1 MGWGMATM
9 EYDEVR
15 GTFYRAGGWEGR
27 QCYERNGQR
36 RSAPLM
42 AFKPSVWGGGGGGG
56 DAQFGRERRRSSG
69 TRFHAEEAT
78 GGHGGAVSRWRSVA
92 RWRCREE
99 EDEAEAPRA
108 GRLHSGK
115 ADAAPGVGVTQAGW
129 AGKGREEAHRE
140 RRGTGR
146 W

>member
-42 AFKPSVWGGGGGGG
+42 AFKPSVWGGEEGAMPSSEGRGGGRAAL
-56 DAQFGRERRRSSG
+56 DSMQRRRQEG
-69 TRFHAEEAT
+69 M
-78 GGHGGAVSRWRSVA
+78 GARRH
-92 RWRCREE
+92 
-99 EDEAEAPRA
+99 A
-108 GRLHSGK
+108 GRGAGSG
-115 ADAAPGVGVTQAGW
+115 ASSLREGGRGAGRRRHAGRVG
-129 AGKGREEAHRE
+129 R
-140 RRGTGR
+140 
-146 W
+146 